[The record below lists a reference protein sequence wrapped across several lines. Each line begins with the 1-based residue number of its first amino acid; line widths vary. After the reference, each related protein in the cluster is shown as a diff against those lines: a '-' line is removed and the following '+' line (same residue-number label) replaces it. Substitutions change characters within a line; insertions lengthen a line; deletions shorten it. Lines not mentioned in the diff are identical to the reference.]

1 MILSRKWLNEFVDC
15 SAWADHDFSEAMT
28 LSGSKVETF
37 TDLHKN
43 IQNVVAGRIVEMVR
57 HTNSDHMWVC
67 QVDVGGD
74 APLQIVTGAQN
85 QKVGDMVP
93 VALDGSLLPDGK
105 EIHAGMLRGEL
116 SNGMMCSLKE
126 LGLTL
131 HDYPYAIED
140 GLWVMQEDGVKPGD
154 DIAAVIGM
162 DDHVVEFEIT
172 PNRPDCLSVIGLAR
186 EAAVTFDKPL
196 KLHTPEV
203 PGSGED
209 IHDHVSIRIDDPA
222 LCPRYTARMVRNV
235 KIAPSP
241 AWMRE
246 RLRNSGVRPINNIVD
261 ITNYVMLEYGQPM
274 HAFDFSCIGGKQII
288 VRTAREGETIQT
300 LDGNARKLTP
310 NMLCI
315 CDEEKPVAVAGVMGG
330 ENSDTGM
337 ICGGAIC
344 LCYLHLD
351 VSQVPLFQ
359 SVADVL
365 AYRRIG
371 DFVIDFEPFV
381 IQALEGDVV
390 EYHGETSRHTIAG
403 CPELSL
409 VEEGSKVTYT
419 NAASEIPPAH
429 IETLCPE
436 GLTYI
441 FGCGH
446 VGAATAR
453 VLTAAGFAVVAC
465 DDRPGTLTPEWV
477 PGVYDRRLVDYK
489 NLGEQCPIGPR
500 DLVVV
505 ATAGHKSDIDVV
517 IQAMRAKPA
526 YLGCLGSRRKTAFVR
541 ARLEQ
546 EGFTQDQIDELHLPI
561 GVAIE
566 AEDPEEIAISIAA
579 EMIHL
584 RRTKL
589 VPRKR

>member
-1 MILSRKWLNEFVDC
+1 MEKLDVVNAALAALR
-15 SAWADHDFSEAMT
+15 A
-28 LSGSKVETF
+28 GETCE
-37 TDLHKN
+37 LV
-43 IQNVVAGRIVEMVR
+43 VVAGTI
-57 HTNSDHMWVC
+57 
-67 QVDVGGD
+67 GGGKIE
-74 APLQIVTGAQN
+74 LF
-85 QKVGDMVP
+85 
-93 VALDGSLLPDGK
+93 ALD
-105 EIHAGMLRGEL
+105 E
-116 SNGMMCSLKE
+116 
-126 LGLTL
+126 
-131 HDYPYAIED
+131 
-140 GLWVMQEDGVKPGD
+140 
-154 DIAAVIGM
+154 
-162 DDHVVEFEIT
+162 
-172 PNRPDCLSVIGLAR
+172 AR
-186 EAAVTFDKPL
+186 ELLSAGQSRLV
-196 KLHTPEV
+196 
-203 PGSGED
+203 
-209 IHDHVSIRIDDPA
+209 
-222 LCPRYTARMVRNV
+222 RYT
-235 KIAPSP
+235 
-241 AWMRE
+241 
-246 RLRNSGVRPINNIVD
+246 
-261 ITNYVMLEYGQPM
+261 
-274 HAFDFSCIGGKQII
+274 
-288 VRTAREGETIQT
+288 
-300 LDGNARKLTP
+300 
-310 NMLCI
+310 
-315 CDEEKPVAVAGVMGG
+315 MGG

-351 VSQVPLFQ
+351 ATQAPLFQ
-359 SVADVL
+359 EIADVL
-365 AYRRIG
+365 VYRRIG
-371 DFVIDFEPFV
+371 DFVIDFEPF
-381 IQALEGDVV
+381 IASALEGDVA
-390 EYHGETSRHTIAG
+390 EYHGEASRHTIAG
-403 CPELSL
+403 CPGLSL
-409 VEEGSKVTYT
+409 VEEGSNVTYT
-419 NAASEIPPAH
+419 NAASEIPAAH

-489 NLGEQCPIGPR
+489 NLSELCPIGPR

>member
-1 MILSRKWLNEFVDC
+1 
-15 SAWADHDFSEAMT
+15 
-28 LSGSKVETF
+28 
-37 TDLHKN
+37 
-43 IQNVVAGRIVEMVR
+43 
-57 HTNSDHMWVC
+57 
-67 QVDVGGD
+67 
-74 APLQIVTGAQN
+74 
-85 QKVGDMVP
+85 
-93 VALDGSLLPDGK
+93 
-105 EIHAGMLRGEL
+105 
-116 SNGMMCSLKE
+116 
-126 LGLTL
+126 
-131 HDYPYAIED
+131 
-140 GLWVMQEDGVKPGD
+140 
-154 DIAAVIGM
+154 
-162 DDHVVEFEIT
+162 
-172 PNRPDCLSVIGLAR
+172 
-186 EAAVTFDKPL
+186 
-196 KLHTPEV
+196 
-203 PGSGED
+203 
-209 IHDHVSIRIDDPA
+209 
-222 LCPRYTARMVRNV
+222 
-235 KIAPSP
+235 
-241 AWMRE
+241 
-246 RLRNSGVRPINNIVD
+246 
-261 ITNYVMLEYGQPM
+261 
-274 HAFDFSCIGGKQII
+274 
-288 VRTAREGETIQT
+288 
-300 LDGNARKLTP
+300 
-310 NMLCI
+310 
-315 CDEEKPVAVAGVMGG
+315 MGG

-381 IQALEGDVV
+381 IQALEGDVA
-390 EYHGETSRHTIAG
+390 ECHGGASRHTIAG
-403 CPELSL
+403 RPELSL
-409 VEEGSKVTYT
+409 VEDT

-465 DDRPGTLTPEWV
+465 DDRPGTLTPDWV

-489 NLGEQCPIGPR
+489 NLSKQCPIGPR

>member
-1 MILSRKWLNEFVDC
+1 
-15 SAWADHDFSEAMT
+15 
-28 LSGSKVETF
+28 
-37 TDLHKN
+37 
-43 IQNVVAGRIVEMVR
+43 
-57 HTNSDHMWVC
+57 
-67 QVDVGGD
+67 
-74 APLQIVTGAQN
+74 
-85 QKVGDMVP
+85 
-93 VALDGSLLPDGK
+93 
-105 EIHAGMLRGEL
+105 
-116 SNGMMCSLKE
+116 
-126 LGLTL
+126 
-131 HDYPYAIED
+131 
-140 GLWVMQEDGVKPGD
+140 
-154 DIAAVIGM
+154 
-162 DDHVVEFEIT
+162 
-172 PNRPDCLSVIGLAR
+172 
-186 EAAVTFDKPL
+186 
-196 KLHTPEV
+196 
-203 PGSGED
+203 
-209 IHDHVSIRIDDPA
+209 
-222 LCPRYTARMVRNV
+222 
-235 KIAPSP
+235 
-241 AWMRE
+241 
-246 RLRNSGVRPINNIVD
+246 
-261 ITNYVMLEYGQPM
+261 
-274 HAFDFSCIGGKQII
+274 
-288 VRTAREGETIQT
+288 
-300 LDGNARKLTP
+300 
-310 NMLCI
+310 
-315 CDEEKPVAVAGVMGG
+315 MGG

-351 VSQVPLFQ
+351 ATQAPLFQ
-359 SVADVL
+359 EIADVL
-365 AYRRIG
+365 VYRRIG
-371 DFVIDFEPFV
+371 DFVIDFEPF
-381 IQALEGDVV
+381 IASALEGDVA
-390 EYHGETSRHTIAG
+390 EYHGEASRHTIAG
-403 CPELSL
+403 CPGLSL
-409 VEEGSKVTYT
+409 VEEGSNVTYT
-419 NAASEIPPAH
+419 NAASEIPAAH
-429 IETLCPE
+429 VETLCPE

-489 NLGEQCPIGPR
+489 NLSELCPIGPR